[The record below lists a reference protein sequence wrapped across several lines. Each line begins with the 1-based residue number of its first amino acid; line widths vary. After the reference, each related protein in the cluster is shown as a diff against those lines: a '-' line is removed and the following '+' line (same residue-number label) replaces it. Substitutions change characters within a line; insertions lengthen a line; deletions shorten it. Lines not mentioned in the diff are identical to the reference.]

1 LTEAYGG
8 IGINHM
14 RYGIFSDVHSNIEA
28 FTTAIEYYKKEKI
41 DTYIFLGDIIGYAAN
56 PKETI
61 SLLRTLDPICI
72 AGNHDWAA
80 IDKLSADYFN
90 EYAREAIVWTKTQL
104 SKAENS
110 YLRSFPLT
118 YQEKNFFCV
127 HGSLNNPENF
137 NYIWGINEAREN
149 FELLTAD
156 ILFMGHSHRTQ
167 IYYRN
172 TKGVFFHP
180 EGSISI
186 KTGEKYI
193 INVGS
198 VGQPRDRD
206 SRLSLCIYDS
216 EENIVSIKRLVYNIS
231 LTAEKI
237 IKAKLPQIL
246 ASRLYVGW

>member
-1 LTEAYGG
+1 
-8 IGINHM
+8 M

-28 FTTAIEYYKKEKI
+28 FTAALEYYKKEKI
-41 DTYIFLGDIIGYAAN
+41 DTYIFLGDIVGYAAN
-56 PKETI
+56 PKEVI

-80 IDKLSADYFN
+80 INELSADYFN
-90 EYAREAIVWTKTQL
+90 EYAKAAIIWTKTQL
-104 SKAENS
+104 SEKENS

-118 YQEKNFFCV
+118 YQDKNFFCV
-127 HGSLNNPENF
+127 HGSLNSPENF

-149 FELLTAD
+149 FELLTTN
-156 ILFMGHSHRTQ
+156 ILFVGHSHRAQ
-167 IYYRN
+167 IYYKN
-172 TKGVFFHP
+172 AKGVFFYP
-180 EGSISI
+180 ETSVAI

-216 EENIVSIKRLVYNIS
+216 EENIVSIKRLVYNIP

-237 IKAKLPQIL
+237 TKARLPQIL